1 MNTALNKILNNCN
14 IYFNDSLISNETILK
29 AYYAF
34 FMNSVESRT
43 HNVGF
48 AFHTGSVCFDAVS
61 IVAVTIGCLSCNIAT
76 NDDIIASLQ
85 PGDMVMFK
93 GQRYRWLGVET
104 EKIFG
109 NLCFVLEQDGAGKNG
124 PGKSWLPYE
133 KNKHLISPYYG
144 NSKKTDGRGVKRK
157 ITNREDFLS
166 FIFELPNTE
175 IPTQID
181 ASVVI
186 VTDRGIFADICNGIS
201 VEYSDGKRVA
211 LLDIVPASYYTG
223 NGMEYGFGSNPTK
236 AEPVLKVTG
245 NLSTARELVLDK
257 HGNNIVGLFVSGNTI
272 SVDNSAELSDLLR
285 RKNLKFAIL
294 ASKIH
299 SGFNDHLIDLYEDAS
314 FFACTKEYL
323 SSKDCDVVSS
333 NPYTDELSR
342 QTSTI
347 INNTIHPITKP
358 GGFSRNR
365 YSNIRNQLYIL
376 SQSGW
381 DAALKDEFVVTAQG
395 LLNLYNTA
403 VFSMAEMEKAIAA
416 GRINQT
422 VKSPKTRIEYLWDL
436 AEKAE
441 AMQEICITIADGLET
456 HYNELMTTAPKYET
470 LIDII
475 KQHFSSPVAIVVPKA
490 YYKDILCFCSPE
502 LFSEGHIDCVT
513 PNKFDSGIEYDAII
527 VVGEIK
533 NKRFDI
539 LRCISSRNVYL
550 LLYDCEEKAF
560 LYRKRKQQNYEY
572 KLNERIGIVSEKPIC
587 EPEADKEIELELQR
601 FSALDELIDNYE
613 FLNIHKLA
621 AGASQSSES
630 SSTSEV
636 THVGVFSNG
645 EQILF
650 SKYYS
655 AVVFDAEKGTVTEK
669 SPSDLSPGDV
679 MVFTKK
685 DDYTKNIVDAVYDRL
700 LTSGKLSNQSAE
712 MFEKTQYWKEALRE
726 YKRVNG
732 FTYRDVALKLQELGS
747 SLQEVSVR
755 QWLVEDSHIV
765 GPRDEK
771 TMEYIA
777 LLTQD
782 PYLIKSTSEH
792 YEACRHVRHKRRE
805 ILKLIAKAI
814 NDKLMGFTPPEGS
827 VLEVVYENVEKLSET
842 RELEAISEL
851 EESIYIGI
859 NLVNRPITESEVL
872 L

>member
-1 MNTALNKILNNCN
+1 MNAALNKILNNCN
-14 IYFNDSLISNETILK
+14 IYFNDALISKETILR

-34 FMNSVESRT
+34 FMDSIESGS
-43 HNVGF
+43 HSVGF

-61 IVAVTIGCLSCNIAT
+61 IVAATVGCVSYNIST

-93 GQRYRWLGVET
+93 GQRYRWLGIET
-104 EKIFG
+104 EQTLG
-109 NLCFVLEQDGAGKNG
+109 NLCFVLGQDESGKNG
-124 PGKSWLPYE
+124 PGKSWIPYE

-144 NSKKTDGRGVKRK
+144 NSKKTDGRGVKRRA
-157 ITNREDFLS
+157 TNREDFLS
-166 FIFELPNTE
+166 YIFDLPNTE

-186 VTDRGIFADICNGIS
+186 VTDRGLFADLCKGIS
-201 VEYSDGKRVA
+201 IEYSDGKRVA

-257 HGNNIVGLFVSGNTI
+257 HGNKIVGLFVSGNMI
-272 SVDNSAELSDLLR
+272 PVENSAELSDLLR

-294 ASKIH
+294 SSTIH
-299 SGFNDHLIDLYEDAS
+299 SGLNDHFIDLYEDAS

-323 SSKDCDVVSS
+323 SSSDCDVVSS

-342 QTSTI
+342 QTTTI
-347 INNTIHPITKP
+347 INNTVYPILKS
-358 GGFSRNR
+358 GGFSRNK

-376 SQSGW
+376 NQSNW
-381 DAALKDEFVVTAQG
+381 DSVLRDEFVVTAQG
-395 LLNLYNTA
+395 LLNLFNTA
-403 VFSMAEMEKAIAA
+403 VFTMAEMEKAIAE
-416 GRINQT
+416 GIINQT

-436 AEKAE
+436 AEKAGS
-441 AMQEICITIADGLET
+441 MQEICIDVANELET
-456 HYNELMTTAPKYET
+456 HYNELTTKSPKHDALVEIISKHAP
-470 LIDII
+470 
-475 KQHFSSPVAIVVPKA
+475 SSLAIVVPKA
-490 YYKDILCFCSPE
+490 YYKDILLFGNPE
-502 LFSEGHIDCVT
+502 LFSSEQIVCVT
-513 PNKFDSGIEYDAII
+513 PNRFDSKVEYDAII
-527 VVGEIK
+527 VVGEIRNRK
-533 NKRFDI
+533 FDV
-539 LRCISSRNVYL
+539 LRCILSKSVYL
-550 LLYDCEEKAF
+550 LLYDCEEKVF
-560 LYRKRKQQNYEY
+560 TYRKRKKQKYEY
-572 KLNERIGIVSEKPIC
+572 ELNERIGVKSEPPIY
-587 EPEADKEIELELQR
+587 EPETDEDIELELRR
-601 FSALDELIDNYE
+601 FSSLDELIDNYKL
-613 FLNIHKLA
+613 FDIHKLA
-621 AGASQSSES
+621 SGAGQSYES
-630 SSTSEV
+630 NSVSEV
-636 THVGVFSNG
+636 THIGVFSND

-650 SKYYS
+650 SKFYS

-669 SPSDLSPGDV
+669 SPSDLLPGDV

-685 DDYTKNIVDAVYDRL
+685 DDYTKNIVDTVYDRL
-700 LTSGKLSNQSAE
+700 LTSGKLSTRSAE

-726 YKRVNG
+726 YKEVNG
-732 FTYRDVALKLQELGS
+732 LSYRDITVKLRELGS

-782 PYLIKSTSEH
+782 TYLMNGVSEYH
-792 YEACRHVRHKRRE
+792 GACRHVRHERRE

-859 NLVNRPITESEVL
+859 NLVNKPITESEVL